1 MAKDASAPTR
11 RELQAAETRRLI
23 LASARR
29 RFADD
34 GYARTSLKT
43 IAADVGVS
51 VQTIYDSV
59 GAKADLV
66 RRLNDLIDDEAQAG
80 ELAATLA
87 TETDPRAVVT
97 VPARITR
104 RIHERCGDLVRAG
117 FEAAR
122 AEAELAEVGE
132 EGGRRHRRG
141 VARVAARLAELG
153 ALAQGITVA
162 DAGVTLAAL
171 SDIRVA
177 FLLAD
182 DHGLTEQQ
190 IEDWIAARCAE
201 AVLPG

>member
-66 RRLNDLIDDEAQAG
+66 RRLNDLIDDEAQVG

-104 RIHERCGDLVRAG
+104 RIHERCGDLVRAD

-122 AEAELAEVGE
+122 AEAELAEVAE

-141 VARVAARLAELG
+141 AARVAARLAELG
-153 ALAQGITVA
+153 ALAEGLTVA

-201 AVLPG
+201 AVLAG